1 MQRFLALLAAGLFA
15 AGSASAADEAVTIK
29 VKKSA
34 PGDVVDVSKT
44 EKGSNK
50 TTFTAMGME
59 RVVDGGGSSKFVY
72 REEIIER
79 PADARRATKLT
90 RTYKTA
96 EMTRADAKTG
106 DLGLAGKTVLIEK
119 KGDKYEFT
127 VDGKPLTG
135 PGAQMLQKEFGR
147 EKKLTEEDLFPKEPI
162 KVGGT
167 WKIDV
172 SKLAKELGE
181 DGMIV
186 DESKSSASGKLIK
199 TYDKEGARFGILEVN
214 MDVTVTKL
222 KGEGQ
227 EIPLKDSKMTFVM
240 TADACIDGTLDT
252 GKAKMTIKG
261 SLSGEVM
268 GMPIKIDLNVEQE
281 NSGEEVKK
289 K

>member
-1 MQRFLALLAAGLFA
+1 L
-15 AGSASAADEAVTIK
+15 
-29 VKKSA
+29 
-34 PGDVVDVSKT
+34 
-44 EKGSNK
+44 
-50 TTFTAMGME
+50 
-59 RVVDGGGSSKFVY
+59 
-72 REEIIER
+72 
-79 PADARRATKLT
+79 
-90 RTYKTA
+90 
-96 EMTRADAKTG
+96 
-106 DLGLAGKTVLIEK
+106 
-119 KGDKYEFT
+119 T
-127 VDGKPLTG
+127 VDGKPFTG
-135 PGAQMLQKEFGR
+135 PGAQMLQKEFDR

-268 GMPIKIDLNVEQE
+268 GMPIKIDLNQEQE
-281 NSGEEVKK
+281 NSGEEIKK